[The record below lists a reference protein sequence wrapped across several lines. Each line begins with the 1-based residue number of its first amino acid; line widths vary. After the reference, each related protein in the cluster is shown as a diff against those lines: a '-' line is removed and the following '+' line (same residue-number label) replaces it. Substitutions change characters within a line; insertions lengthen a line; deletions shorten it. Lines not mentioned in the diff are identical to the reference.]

1 MATAA
6 LPSQLTLATAAQ
18 SRDTLIRALAQSPE
32 EAVRLDAG
40 ALAQFDSSA
49 IAVLLDL
56 RRELQSQ
63 GKRLVVENW
72 PERLKALV
80 GLYGVGELLHD

>member
-1 MATAA
+1 MPVAA
-6 LPSQLTLATAAQ
+6 LPPQLTLATAVQAREQ
-18 SRDTLIRALAQSPE
+18 LARALAQSPDQS
-32 EAVRLDAG
+32 VRLDAG

-56 RRELQSQ
+56 RRVLQSQ
-63 GKRLVVENW
+63 GKQLVVENW

>member
-1 MATAA
+1 MPAAA
-6 LPSQLTLATAAQ
+6 LPAQLTLGTAVQAREQ
-18 SRDTLIRALAQSPE
+18 LAGALAQSE
-32 EAVRLDAG
+32 DQAVRLDAG
-40 ALAQFDSSA
+40 ALTQFDSSA

-56 RRELQSQ
+56 RRDLQSQ
-63 GKRLVVENW
+63 GKQLVVENW